1 MEIFSLLEKLEDV
14 VENGWVVPLT
24 GRTMVN
30 KKELIELL
38 TVLEGM
44 DSLLE
49 EQENL
54 RRESM
59 CNDEN

>member
-30 KKELIELL
+30 KKEMIELL
-38 TVLEGM
+38 RMRLK
-44 DSLLE
+44 
-49 EQENL
+49 
-54 RRESM
+54 ES
-59 CNDEN
+59 